1 VILSRHPIFYL
12 TLWAIALCAVSALN
26 GCAKI
31 PLEMHLGVT
40 VGDSTDRVWPG
51 LPELPRYRYAGEL
64 TGEDNFRPVEGGRG
78 QGVRKVLRWLVG
90 LGAKRA
96 DQTVLQRPQSGAVD
110 SQGRIYVTDI
120 SRAGVFVF
128 DPVAGQLDVW
138 DRAEWNTPFIAPIG
152 VLVAD
157 NGEILVSDAELGAV
171 FRLDYEGKPL
181 GRIEH
186 STLQRPTGIARDTD
200 TGMLYVADTHAHD
213 IKVFAPTGQLH
224 RTIGK
229 PGSELGE
236 FNSPTH
242 ISFANNRIYVA
253 DTLNARVQIMTPDGE
268 NVSSAGERGLY
279 LGNLTHPKGVAADSD
294 GNVYVTE
301 SFYDYLLIYNE
312 KGQFLLPI
320 GGTGSQVGQFFL
332 PAGVWMDQQD
342 RLYVADMFN
351 GRVTVLQYLGG

>member
-1 VILSRHPIFYL
+1 MTLSRHRVFYL
-12 TLWAIALCAVSALN
+12 IVLVFTLVVFGAVN

-40 VGDSTDRVWPG
+40 ADSSTDRVWPG

-96 DQTVLQRPQSGAVD
+96 DRIVLQRPQSGAVD

-138 DRAEWNTPFIAPIG
+138 DRAEWNIPFIAPIG
-152 VLVAD
+152 ILAD
-157 NGEILVSDAELGAV
+157 EGEILVTDAELGAV

-181 GRIEH
+181 GKIEH
-186 STLQRPTGIARDTD
+186 ATLLRPTGIARDTD
-200 TGMLYVADTHAHD
+200 SGMIYVADTQAND
-213 IKVFAPTGQLH
+213 IKVFTPGGQLH

-229 PGSELGE
+229 PGTELGE

-242 ISFANNRIYVA
+242 ISFANERLYVV

-268 NVSSAGERGLY
+268 TVSSAGERGLY
-279 LGNLTHPKGVAADSD
+279 LGNLTHPKGVAADGD

-301 SFYDYLLIYNE
+301 SFYDYLLIYDE

-320 GGTGSQVGQFFL
+320 GGTGSQIGQFFL
-332 PAGVWMDQQD
+332 PAGVWMDQQE

-351 GRVTVLQYLGG
+351 GRVTILQYLGG